1 MKIAVFTTNYLVGKT
16 AWNKAERFFNY
27 LPFSFKFSP
36 AIFRRRDSGAAFEKR
51 DKRAKAVKADR
62 KTRFGNARSGFQKF
76 FCFFDS
82 DSREILMRRFSVDS
96 FKRADKM
103 KFGIAGLVGNL
114 AGINAFLIVA
124 VNEKFCL
131 NDAAIKVNFGQV
143 SIDIGLLIIT
153 FSALLIHIEFLR
165 FQSLLIYVLL
175 CFESLQQL
183 IQIAFLIS
191 RS

>member
-1 MKIAVFTTNYLVGKT
+1 
-16 AWNKAERFFNY
+16 
-27 LPFSFKFSP
+27 
-36 AIFRRRDSGAAFEKR
+36 
-51 DKRAKAVKADR
+51 
-62 KTRFGNARSGFQKF
+62 
-76 FCFFDS
+76 
-82 DSREILMRRFSVDS
+82 
-96 FKRADKM
+96 
-103 KFGIAGLVGNL
+103 
-114 AGINAFLIVA
+114 LIVA